1 MPNAKRRIPRLSDN
15 RVIAPTQTALAVGL
29 LTAMDLLRLKSI
41 ARLYARGLP
50 ADVAWDD
57 LLQEAITR
65 MLIGS
70 RQKPEDL
77 SAVAFLAGVMRSLRA
92 DHIRRALKG
101 IGRDDP
107 GWHARS
113 ERNSPGTDLRDLAA
127 DPERTLIAAD
137 ELAKIRKLFAGDDL
151 AARIIDGLAAG
162 LTAEQ
167 IRTRFGISKRDYD
180 STRKRMR
187 RCLLREGLTCR
198 RT

>member
-15 RVIAPTQTALAVGL
+15 RVIAPTQTSLAVGL

-77 SAVAFLAGVMRSLRA
+77 SAVAAYVWAVG
-92 DHIRRALKG
+92 HK
-101 IGRDDP
+101 P
-107 GWHARS
+107 
-113 ERNSPGTDLRDLAA
+113 
-127 DPERTLIAAD
+127 
-137 ELAKIRKLFAGDDL
+137 K
-151 AARIIDGLAAG
+151 
-162 LTAEQ
+162 
-167 IRTRFGISKRDYD
+167 
-180 STRKRMR
+180 
-187 RCLLREGLTCR
+187 
-198 RT
+198 